1 MNKMNYCLLCLLLI
15 FNCVKPTQPGKIN
28 WSEQWLGVYL
38 KDNKIGYNYYQIQ
51 ALNNEYRIHN
61 RMKLNLTMLGEAE
74 EVLSDFSG
82 IVDMAFYLKSF
93 SFNLQSKARRFQVTG
108 KVHNNQLEIEIKSGG
123 KVNKI
128 NKNLKKPVYPI
139 MLVGQVALNKQ
150 LATNKSY
157 YLTVFDPTILDTIS
171 VRVTNLG
178 KEEITLNN
186 ENLKLTKIELML
198 HGLKNLIWLNDDGKV
213 YKEISPPNLVSIAE
227 SKEQALSSAKPNE
240 QLDILSLF
248 AIRIDTV
255 ITNPRQLKKLSVVL
269 EQIEPSGLSLEDDF
283 QKIVQT
289 EPLTIEIKRPESI
302 PSVYLPIRSQSEYLK
317 PSPYI
322 QSNHQDIR
330 RTAQEIIK
338 QEKNATF
345 ASQKIMEWVYHKI
358 NKRPTASL
366 PSALDVL
373 ENLEGDCN
381 EHAILYAA
389 LCRAIGIPCQI
400 CVGLVYVDN
409 FLYYH
414 AWNKVYLDKWVSVDA
429 TFNQFPA
436 DATHIKFAEGELA
449 EQATVLKIV
458 DKLKIRVLS
467 FE

>member
-1 MNKMNYCLLCLLLI
+1 MKKMNYCLLCLLLI
-15 FNCVKPTQPGKIN
+15 ITCVKPTQPGKIN

-38 KDNKIGYNYYQIQ
+38 KDSKIGYNYYQIQ
-51 ALNNEYRIHN
+51 ALNNDYKIHN
-61 RMKLNLTMLGEAE
+61 RMKIKLTMLGEAE

-93 SFNLQSKARRFQVTG
+93 SFNLQSKARRFQATG
-108 KVHNNQLEIEIKSGG
+108 KIHDNRLEIEVTSGG

-128 NKNLKKPVYPI
+128 IKNLKKPVYPI
-139 MLVGQVALNKQ
+139 MLVGQVILNKQ

-171 VRVTNLG
+171 VQVTNLG
-178 KEEITLNN
+178 KEEISLNN
-186 ENLKLTKIELML
+186 QNLKLMKIELML

-227 SKEQALSSAKPNE
+227 SKEQALSSAGLNE
-240 QLDILSLF
+240 RLDILNLF
-248 AIRIDTV
+248 AIRIDTI

-269 EQIEPSGLSLEDDF
+269 EQIEPSGLNLEDDF

-289 EPLTIEIKRPESI
+289 EPLTIEIKKLESI
-302 PSVYLPIRSQSEYLK
+302 PTVYLPISSHNEYLK

-322 QSNHQDIR
+322 QSNHPDIR
-330 RTAQEIIK
+330 RTAQEIVK
-338 QEKNATF
+338 QEKNATL

-409 FLYYH
+409 FFYYH
-414 AWNKVYLDKWVSVDA
+414 AWNKVYLDKWISVDA

-449 EQATVLKIV
+449 EQATVLKIA
-458 DKLKIRVLS
+458 DKLKIRVIG